1 MEVLAFFSV
10 TDIAIITH
18 RSIIHVN
25 KLVLSSPSKQAH
37 LRDDPQF
44 ACDPLDYRFAH
55 SANVTLVNQNQPVPK
70 AKSDI

>member
-1 MEVLAFFSV
+1 MEVLALLGI
-10 TDIAIITH
+10 TDTTLITY

-44 ACDPLDYRFAH
+44 ACDPLEYRFAH